1 MNQLQRYFV
10 YVINNVRKK
19 TRALRTRTESW
30 REKRKKTTF
39 LTLNHVSTRRLSLTR
54 LRFDGALELS
64 SPQILRLAKMLKRL
78 TLESLKLGVIW
89 NKF

>member
-1 MNQLQRYFV
+1 MNQLQGYFV

-19 TRALRTRTESW
+19 NTSFKNENWMVAW
-30 REKRKKTTF
+30 KAKKKTTF

-78 TLESLKLGVIW
+78 TLESLKL
-89 NKF
+89 